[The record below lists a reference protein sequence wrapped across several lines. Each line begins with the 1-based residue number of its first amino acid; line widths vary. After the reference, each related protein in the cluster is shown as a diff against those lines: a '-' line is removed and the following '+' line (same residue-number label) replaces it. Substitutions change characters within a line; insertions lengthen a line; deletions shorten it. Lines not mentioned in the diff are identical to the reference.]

1 MLSLGFC
8 LDTFSANNDPS
19 SLATTLVEG
28 DVPYAN
34 EGVRFSCDS
43 SRLSRIKSRMKDYLT
58 SLGIAPNL
66 VLTRIDQSNGLL
78 TFTLNTPKDDFDT
91 LQLKYR
97 PEYSIRDSIVRLP
110 GKNGEMRKVVT
121 VSKKEILLAL
131 LQHGRLTEFSGR
143 NCNFNVLKE
152 QVNIRQ
158 NIVAWSENLNWTWPD
173 GGSAEWNPK
182 YWHRGTPLPNVMLHA
197 AFDDAFKNQKKYS
210 IGCYTATKLVMVQGV
225 LDYYRRIKN
234 GKLQQ
239 KLVEERLIL
248 DQEPLVDVEPGE
260 MWSFEKDFD
269 TQKRTRPGK
278 ILKIQHNVAP
288 RNFVPGDWVYILNT
302 DSISSLKTGY
312 EGSNAIYL
320 GRNKFD
326 DYYNDNNHSYT
337 YQQKLNEVYQWR
349 NGVFNRSRDSDKI
362 KPLSSDDF
370 ERLGR
375 VPSESGL
382 VQNFRV
388 FPISFLSLGS

>member
-1 MLSLGFC
+1 
-8 LDTFSANNDPS
+8 
-19 SLATTLVEG
+19 V
-28 DVPYAN
+28 
-34 EGVRFSCDS
+34 
-43 SRLSRIKSRMKDYLT
+43 
-58 SLGIAPNL
+58 
-66 VLTRIDQSNGLL
+66 
-78 TFTLNTPKDDFDT
+78 
-91 LQLKYR
+91 
-97 PEYSIRDSIVRLP
+97 
-110 GKNGEMRKVVT
+110 
-121 VSKKEILLAL
+121 
-131 LQHGRLTEFSGR
+131 
-143 NCNFNVLKE
+143 
-152 QVNIRQ
+152 
-158 NIVAWSENLNWTWPD
+158 
-173 GGSAEWNPK
+173 
-182 YWHRGTPLPNVMLHA
+182 
-197 AFDDAFKNQKKYS
+197 
-210 IGCYTATKLVMVQGV
+210 
-225 LDYYRRIKN
+225 
-234 GKLQQ
+234 
-239 KLVEERLIL
+239 ERLIL